1 MLTADTARWYDLFTD
16 PQTADVDW
24 YVERAR
30 EEGGPI
36 AELGAGSGR
45 ITVPMARAGVEVHAV
60 DISAPMLARL
70 DQRLQGEAEAVIAR
84 VSPVEA
90 DMRTFGEDGAYQ
102 QVFLPYRSFLHM
114 ATAQDRHQ
122 CLWNAWRI
130 LTPGGRLAL
139 NFFHPELGVLQ
150 RASGDRAMAWWQ
162 VGEHEDADGT
172 VVRCHQQSRLD
183 LLNKVVHMRF
193 RWTEEHDDEAR
204 VVEEGFTAGLVFR
217 DELVLHL
224 ELAGFAIDEVRGDF
238 EGGLLERAD
247 QEVVVTARKVT

>member
-24 YVERAR
+24 YVARAR

-45 ITVPMARAGVEVHAV
+45 ITVPMARAGVDVHAV
-60 DISAPMLARL
+60 DISAPMLDRMAL
-70 DQRLQGEAEAVIAR
+70 RLQGEAEAVHAR
-84 VSPVEA
+84 IERFEG
-90 DMRTFGEDGAYQ
+90 DMRVFGHDEAYQ

-130 LTPGGRLAL
+130 LKPGGRLAL
-139 NFFHPELGVLQ
+139 NFFHPEPGVLQ
-150 RASGDRAMAWWQ
+150 RASGDQARAWWDLG
-162 VGEHEDADGT
+162 VHEGADGT
-172 VVRCHQQSRLD
+172 VVRCQQQGRLD
-183 LLNKVVHMRF
+183 LLNKVMHMRF
-193 RWTEEHDDEAR
+193 RWVEEREEEAR

-224 ELAGFAIDEVRGDF
+224 ELAGFALEEVRGDF
-238 EGGLLERAD
+238 EGALLERAD
-247 QEVVVTARKVT
+247 QEVVVTARKVS